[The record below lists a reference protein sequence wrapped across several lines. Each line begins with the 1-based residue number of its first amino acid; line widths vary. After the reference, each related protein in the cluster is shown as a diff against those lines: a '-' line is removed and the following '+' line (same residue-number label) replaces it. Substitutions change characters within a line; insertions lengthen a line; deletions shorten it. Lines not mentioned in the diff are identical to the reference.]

1 MATEIAIRAQ
11 WITQMQDSWGAVPAA
26 ELLQPSSDAWASLGL
41 SSPDDAEAASFAVA
55 GRALKYGQS
64 VALALP
70 VLSGEGITRL
80 MVYLHRIRMD
90 ALQGGIRA
98 PWLNPGNVEQCPDIV
113 FVSRP
118 RQGAQDLSRVA
129 ALHARVLRPANLK
142 ERKTSTTSQT
152 LVVDGSADLM
162 ELTDL
167 ISRGSRPF
175 VIVVDGT
182 RGGNDNAWAVDSALE
197 ECYEQIP
204 RVVLLS
210 LGDGEAIAKMR
221 TNRTR
226 THMWIMRLSDKAMIE
241 SATPNEPNFQQAL
254 VGDETANASL
264 LDIANRFFQ
273 LRRELDRSKDPVLK
287 DRLAIIGKVFRG
299 LNELIVP
306 LSRLEGVLQAATRP
320 GLFPVRSL
328 HRWLEF
334 ADKGTCQYGET
345 DMASRYLI
353 KQISEVHEL
362 LMQSVSG
369 KAGWLKQR
377 LIKARVDEVKTL
389 VLCGSPHEVL
399 ALGNWLDDLLDADWI
414 ETIQLTAM
422 DGVKAYRQYHGLF
435 DEVIITGMLWPARQH
450 WLALPCN
457 KMTVPAYAYETDQIQ
472 RLIQRWWLEH
482 GTASASAGDKL
493 RHWQLDWGNNGCKDS
508 ETLSQPL
515 ALTIVTEPNYSE
527 YPPRKHHTVIPLQME
542 LDNWLEL
549 LLEQPVEPI
558 PDVQDGE
565 ILSPELVW
573 ITTDASPT
581 PLPWSKTRPVLV
593 LKNDEI
599 HPTPAVQLED
609 GDQIIL
615 LKYTDERLATQE
627 KLFEMVALSEGMQQ
641 LIRAADRWKLMVD
654 AVSARFKPSQVQ
666 AHLKKENVSV
676 SDATVSNWYRHN
688 VYGPRDRSAV
698 LVFARLA
705 GVKQPEN
712 AAVYVSNAIEQVRSA
727 HQQVGKQLRKALL
740 DRSKGATT
748 ITIGTLTLD
757 GHAFDDMIEIA
768 TVRSVKLPVTQ
779 AVAVKD
785 EGLSEVANSIL
796 ALHPQ
801 RIYLTVPALKSM
813 RDSVYRDTAKF
824 RACLSLMAT
833 KLYEHYR
840 DKTERLHEVL
850 EHFTQESIDF
860 HPKMSSVTMGQY
872 SDNRKYKGKLADINR
887 HFCLGNAR
895 DPSRTLRIHFD
906 WDDEEKLLVIHHA
919 GKHLETTQS

>member
-1 MATEIAIRAQ
+1 MGTEIAIRAQ

-26 ELLQPSSDAWASLGL
+26 ELLQHSSDAWASLGL

-142 ERKTSTTSQT
+142 ERKTFTTSQT

-197 ECYEQIP
+197 ECFAQIP

-226 THMWIMRLSDKAMIE
+226 THLWIMRLSDKAMIE
-241 SATPNEPNFQQAL
+241 SKTPNEPNFQQAL
-254 VGDETANASL
+254 VSDETANASL

-273 LRRELDRSKDPVLK
+273 LRRELDRSKDPILK

-306 LSRLEGVLQAATRP
+306 LARLEGVLQAATRP

-328 HRWLEF
+328 HRWLEL
-334 ADKGTCQYGET
+334 AEKGTCQYGEI

-353 KQISEVHEL
+353 KQMSEVHEL

-377 LIKARVDEVKTL
+377 LIKARADEVKTL

-399 ALGNWLDDLLDADWI
+399 ALGNWLDDLLDAGWI

-422 DGVKAYRQYHGLF
+422 DGVKAYRQYHGMF
-435 DEVIITGMLWPARQH
+435 DDVIITGMLWPTRQH

-457 KMTVPAYAYETDQIQ
+457 KMTVPAYAYEAEQIQ

-515 ALTIVTEPNYSE
+515 ALTIITEPNYSE
-527 YPPRKHHTVIPLQME
+527 YPPRKHHAVIPLQME
-542 LDNWLEL
+542 LDDWLEL
-549 LLEQPVEPI
+549 LLEQPAEPV

-565 ILSPELVW
+565 ILSSELVW
-573 ITTDASPT
+573 ITTDESPT

-599 HPTPAVQLED
+599 HPTPAEQLED

-676 SDATVSNWYRHN
+676 SDATISNWYRHN
-688 VYGPRDRSAV
+688 VYGPRDRGAV

-757 GHAFDDMIEIA
+757 GHAFDDMIEIS
-768 TVRSVKLPVTQ
+768 TVRSVRLPVTQ

-785 EGLSEVANSIL
+785 EGLSEVVNSIL

-840 DKTERLHEVL
+840 DKTERLHDVL

-860 HPKMSSVTMGQY
+860 QPKMSSVTMGQY
-872 SDNRKYKGKLADINR
+872 SDNRKYKGKPADINR

-906 WDDEEKLLVIHHA
+906 WDDDDKLLVIHHA

>member
-1 MATEIAIRAQ
+1 MATEIANRAQ
-11 WITQMQDSWGAVPAA
+11 WITQMRDSWGAVPAA
-26 ELLQPSSDAWASLGL
+26 ELLHPSSAAWASLGL
-41 SSPDDAEAASFAVA
+41 SPPDDAETASFAVA

-98 PWLNPGNVEQCPDIV
+98 PWLNPGNVEQSPDIV
-113 FVSRP
+113 FISRP

-129 ALHARVLRPANLK
+129 ALHARVLRPAHLK
-142 ERKTSTTSQT
+142 DRKTFTTSQT
-152 LVVDGSADLM
+152 LVLDGAADLM

-167 ISRGSRPF
+167 ISRGTRPF

-182 RGGNDNAWAVDSALE
+182 RGGNENAWAVDSALE
-197 ECYEQIP
+197 ECFAETP
-204 RVVLLS
+204 RIVLLS
-210 LGDGEAIAKMR
+210 LGDGDAIARMR
-221 TNRTR
+221 TNGTR
-226 THMWIMRLSDKAMIE
+226 THLWIMRLTDKAWIE
-241 SATPNEPNFQQAL
+241 PTSPSLPHFVQARIS
-254 VGDETANASL
+254 DDAANTSL
-264 LDIANRFFQ
+264 LNIANRFFQ

-287 DRLAIIGKVFRG
+287 DRLAIIGKVFRA
-299 LNELIVP
+299 LNELVVP
-306 LSRLEGVLQAATRP
+306 LARLEGVLQAATRP
-320 GLFPVRSL
+320 GLFPVRCL
-328 HRWLEF
+328 HRWLES
-334 ADKGTCQYGET
+334 AEKGTCQYGET
-345 DMASRYLI
+345 DMASRFLI
-353 KQISEVHEL
+353 KQIADVHGL
-362 LMQSVSG
+362 LMKSVSG

-377 LIKARVDEVKTL
+377 LTQARSDKLKTL
-389 VLCGSPHEVL
+389 VLCGSQHEVL
-399 ALGNWLDDLLDADWI
+399 ALGNWLDDFLDADWM
-414 ETIQLTAM
+414 ESIQLTAM
-422 DGVKAYRQYHGLF
+422 DGVKAYRQHHGMI
-435 DEVIITGMLWPARQH
+435 DEVIITGMLWPTRQH
-450 WLALPCN
+450 WLALPCR
-457 KMTVPAYAYETDQIQ
+457 KMTIPAYVYEADQTQ
-472 RLIQRWWLEH
+472 RSLQRWWLEH
-482 GTASASAGDKL
+482 GTASAGSGDKL
-493 RHWQLDWGNNGCKDS
+493 RHWQLDWGNTGCKDS
-508 ETLSQPL
+508 ETLSQSL
-515 ALTIVTEPNYSE
+515 ALTIVAEPDRSE
-527 YPPRKHHTVIPLQME
+527 YPPRKHHAVIPLAIE
-542 LDNWLEL
+542 LGNWLDL
-549 LLEQPVEPI
+549 LLEQPTEPV

-573 ITTDASPT
+573 ITTDESPA
-581 PLPWSKTRPVLV
+581 PLPWSKKRLVLV
-593 LKNDEI
+593 LKNDDI
-599 HPTPAVQLED
+599 HPTPAEQLED

-627 KLFEMVALSEGMQQ
+627 RLFEMVALSEGMQQ
-641 LIRAADRWKLMVD
+641 MIRAADRWKLIVD

-666 AHLKKENVSV
+666 VHLKKENVSV
-676 SDATVSNWYRHN
+676 SDATVWNWYRHN
-688 VYGPRDRSAV
+688 VYGPRDRAAV

-705 GVKQPEN
+705 NVKQPEN
-712 AAVYVSNAIEQVRSA
+712 AAVYISNAIEQVRSA

-768 TVRSVKLPVTQ
+768 TVRSIRLPASQV
-779 AVAVKD
+779 VAVKD
-785 EGLSEVANSIL
+785 EGLSEVVNSIL

-813 RDSVYRDTAKF
+813 RDSIYRDTAKF

-840 DKTERLHEVL
+840 DKTERLHDVL

-860 HPKMSSVTMGQY
+860 HPKMSSVTMGLY
-872 SDNRKYKGKLADINR
+872 SDNRKYKGKAADINR

-906 WDDEEKLLVIHHA
+906 WDDEDKLLVIHHA